1 MKKGVD
7 STGEV
12 IHTYEICNALIV
24 EGGSNQMRGLLLGGG
39 VQEEMEEKQNVF
51 NLRLNVLMVGA
62 FLTERGMEFQM
73 KTDDQ
78 EKAR

>member
-1 MKKGVD
+1 MNQEESEHNEVDGMKKGVD

-39 VQEEMEEKQNVF
+39 VWENGRAVVCF
-51 NLRLNVLMVGA
+51 
-62 FLTERGMEFQM
+62 
-73 KTDDQ
+73 
-78 EKAR
+78 